1 MTTADMSTTEVARAA
16 ESTAETC
23 PPNGGTVAAP
33 RLEAGTPSE
42 AEAAPTAPV
51 PSLENVRR
59 SQEAVEDAYL
69 QATEAMRNG
78 QLEDAAAQFR
88 KILFAHPDHTR
99 ARANLGNCQFLL
111 GDLANAEAAFRAAL
125 AEDANNH
132 NALYGLASIL
142 IRQGNLDEAQELA
155 ARLAALLPDS
165 APALTLLGDA
175 TTTDPRPG
183 TAIAAYRAALRI
195 DDGYAPALTGL
206 SRLMLKRSRLD
217 EARDLAER
225 ATLSGAVSAEA
236 FTCLADVL
244 AAQGDLV
251 AARNAYETSLRL
263 EPGDAGVKVRLSL
276 LARKAGDLRAA
287 LRHADD
293 AWTDQSDNREAGN
306 AVGAALAA
314 MGERLAAREILTAIA
329 NGLSVPDWVRDVIE
343 RHRTVPMPD
352 LVWSPH
358 SPLQS
363 QSADPVPALTVEEP
377 ELAGSADASD
387 PATAADLETT
397 TDNAEP
403 DNQIG

>member
-1 MTTADMSTTEVARAA
+1 MTTADMPTTEVARAA
-16 ESTAETC
+16 ESSAKMC
-23 PPNGGTVAAP
+23 PPNGGTEAAP

-42 AEAAPTAPV
+42 TDAAAMPPV
-51 PSLENVRR
+51 PSLENARR
-59 SQEAVEDAYL
+59 SQEEVEDAYL

-78 QLEDAAAQFR
+78 QLEDAAAQLR

-111 GDLANAEAAFRAAL
+111 GDLTNAEAAFRAAL
-125 AEDANNH
+125 AEDADNH

-142 IRQGNLDEAQELA
+142 IRRDDLDEAQGLA
-155 ARLAALLPDS
+155 ARLAALMPDS

-195 DDGYAPALTGL
+195 DEGYAPALTGL

-225 ATLSGAVSAEA
+225 ATLSGAISAAA

-244 AAQGDLV
+244 AAQGDLLS
-251 AARNAYETSLRL
+251 ARNAYETSLRL

-293 AWTDQSDNREAGN
+293 AWTDQSDNRDAGN

-329 NGLSVPDWVRDVIE
+329 NGRSVPDWVRDVIE

-358 SPLQS
+358 
-363 QSADPVPALTVEEP
+363 
-377 ELAGSADASD
+377 
-387 PATAADLETT
+387 ATAASVQGDDPEDDGVELPPLQFEASVAAPDTTEDDGDTGIDAAETH
-397 TDNAEP
+397 
-403 DNQIG
+403 QS